1 MRAAI
6 YAGYS
11 TDMQSDASIED
22 QFRLCRRLAD
32 QNGWRVVE
40 TYADAGLSG
49 ASHLRP
55 GYQ

>member
-6 YAGYS
+6 YARYS

-22 QFRLCRRLAD
+22 QHRLCLRLIED
-32 QNGWRVVE
+32 NGWRESE
-40 TYADAGLSG
+40 TYSDRGLSG

-55 GYQ
+55 A